1 MRLTHEVEII
11 RERIGERDRDV
22 RDLQSALKDLESD
35 KRKIGDNHL
44 DDRRSLELEIDR
56 VKRDLTRK
64 TEELERAYNDID
76 RLESAMSEQKADLS
90 DLVSIT

>member
-11 RERIGERDRDV
+11 RERISERDRDV

>member
-1 MRLTHEVEII
+1 MRLTQEVEII

-90 DLVSIT
+90 DLVSI